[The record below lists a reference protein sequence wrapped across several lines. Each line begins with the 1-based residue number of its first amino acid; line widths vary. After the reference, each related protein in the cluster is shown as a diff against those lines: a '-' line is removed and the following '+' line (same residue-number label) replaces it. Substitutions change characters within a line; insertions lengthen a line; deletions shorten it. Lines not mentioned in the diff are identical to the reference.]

1 MNIRPF
7 QKRDT
12 EQVIALWTDCGL
24 TRPWNNPA
32 LDIQRKCALGDE
44 LFLVGE
50 KDGQITCSVMA
61 GYDGHRGWINYLAVV
76 PHARKSGLGRQM
88 MDDVEAR
95 LLALGCPKIN
105 LQVRQGND
113 AVMAFYES
121 LGFTNDA
128 CVSMGKRLI
137 PDN

>member
-7 QKRDT
+7 EKRDT
-12 EQVIALWTDCGL
+12 EQVIALWEVCGL

-32 LDIQRKCALGDE
+32 LDIQRKSALGDE

-50 KDGQITCSVMA
+50 KDDQITCSVMA
-61 GYDGHRGWINYLAVV
+61 GYDGHRGWINYLAVA
-76 PHARKSGLGRQM
+76 PHVRNSGLGKQLM
-88 MDDVEAR
+88 NDVEAR

-105 LQVRQGND
+105 LQVREGND

-121 LGFTNDA
+121 LGFTSDA

-137 PDN
+137 PDS